1 MVDPTVRRLS
11 RLLLSPFSQFRLQLT
26 KQILKP
32 QQSPGGAEEEVVLIV
47 AIVVIIEA
55 AAETAEAV
63 NPATKTKTKT
73 RIPTP
78 ITPQPTKNHIKR
90 VLDTLTGPQT
100 PVVVAIGLKVVQRPT
115 VQIRWSVVGPLS
127 SLQDKRIIQ
136 IEK

>member
-1 MVDPTVRRLS
+1 MVGRAFDGLS
-11 RLLLSPFSQFRLQLT
+11 RVALAQKKGVRVQKRVFGASRA
-26 KQILKP
+26 IL
-32 QQSPGGAEEEVVLIV
+32 
-47 AIVVIIEA
+47 
-55 AAETAEAV
+55 
-63 NPATKTKTKT
+63 NF
-73 RIPTP
+73 
-78 ITPQPTKNHIKR
+78 KNHTKR